1 MLESCFHISKCM
13 WNADIRYNKIILS
26 FYLQMTV
33 SSIPLITQ
41 YSLIWSSSLKEEIIR
56 KLRNYWTDEIYSIL
70 LIMRMQYIV
79 PKSFP
84 SLILF
89 D

>member
-79 PKSFP
+79 PKSFHH
-84 SLILF
+84 
-89 D
+89 